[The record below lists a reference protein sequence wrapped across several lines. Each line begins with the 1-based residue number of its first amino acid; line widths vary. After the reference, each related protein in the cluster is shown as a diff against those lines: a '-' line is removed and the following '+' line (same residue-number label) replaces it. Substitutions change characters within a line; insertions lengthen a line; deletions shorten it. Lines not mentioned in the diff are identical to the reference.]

1 METKEVLEEDE
12 KVPFIAK
19 QDEKLDKQAFKRAC
33 LMSEKSSVLVALG
46 DEKQINAT
54 MDKMKNFD
62 YHVIS
67 LINTW
72 SNSTH
77 PEMAAERVSIE
88 GKKASE
94 YMKEKGYSFM
104 DCMIMAQTAIEKN
117 KPFVE
122 FDMAEESMDKKTPS
136 QKINLSDPKMENTP
150 PSHMPKLLNRFLK
163 IVTFGFYQNREER
176 TNYKKEMEL
185 IRSAAIEKSRLEH
198 MKKEDKSAK
207 AQEARRKQEQNRER
221 AKQAEERR
229 EEYKLYQH
237 DEKHSK
243 NRLQKMEEFRKDA
256 SEKLTQLGDK
266 HEKLQ
271 KQAREY
277 RKKLEGIG
285 QAKESA
291 EKWLKENPDW
301 KSSPAKMQ
309 TASKM
314 LERVKEYHQVRQEY
328 EKVGSSLAKVTK
340 ASEKVMVA
348 LGEAEGKRPRMTELY
363 QKQAEHKL
371 TEAERKELSELEKP
385 GELVKYSQAGQKK
398 TAENAAPEKEN
409 TAAKQMAG
417 KQGPNA
423 GKQAAGKQNQQQAR
437 KQAAGKQGPNAAKQ
451 AQQPA
456 KQGPNAARQAQK
468 QSGKQNQQQAG
479 KQAQQPA
486 KQGPNA
492 ARQAQR
498 QGKQVQQKPVK
509 QAQQAAKQKQPAAKG
524 MRK

>member
-1 METKEVLEEDE
+1 MRPQKGQIGVEMETKEVLEEDE

-19 QDEKLDKQAFKRAC
+19 RDEKLDKQAFKRAC

-46 DEKQINAT
+46 DEKQINAA

-72 SNSTH
+72 SKSTH

-150 PSHMPKLLNRFLK
+150 PSHMPKLLNSFLK

-176 TNYKKEMEL
+176 MNYKKEMEL

-207 AQEARRKQEQNRER
+207 AQEARRKQEQNREQ
-221 AKQAEERR
+221 AKQAEQRK

-243 NRLQKMEEFRKDA
+243 IRLQKMEEFRKDA

-271 KQAREY
+271 KQAQEY

-423 GKQAAGKQNQQQAR
+423 GKQAAGKQNPNAAR
-437 KQAAGKQGPNAAKQ
+437 QAAGKQNPNAARQAAGKQ
-451 AQQPA
+451 N
-456 KQGPNAARQAQK
+456 PNAARQAQQ

-479 KQAQQPA
+479 
-486 KQGPNA
+486 
-492 ARQAQR
+492 
-498 QGKQVQQKPVK
+498 K

>member
-1 METKEVLEEDE
+1 MRPQKGQIGVEMETKEVLEEDE

-19 QDEKLDKQAFKRAC
+19 RDEKLDKQAFKRAC

-46 DEKQINAT
+46 DEKQINAA

-72 SNSTH
+72 SKSTH

-150 PSHMPKLLNRFLK
+150 PSHMPKLLNSFLK

-176 TNYKKEMEL
+176 MNYKKEMEL

-207 AQEARRKQEQNRER
+207 AQEARRKQEQNREQ
-221 AKQAEERR
+221 AKQAEQRK

-243 NRLQKMEEFRKDA
+243 IRLQKMEEFRKDA

-271 KQAREY
+271 KQAQEY

-371 TEAERKELSELEKP
+371 TEAERKDLSELEKP

-423 GKQAAGKQNQQQAR
+423 GKQAAGKQN
-437 KQAAGKQGPNAAKQ
+437 
-451 AQQPA
+451 
-456 KQGPNAARQAQK
+456 PNAARQAQQ

-479 KQAQQPA
+479 
-486 KQGPNA
+486 
-492 ARQAQR
+492 
-498 QGKQVQQKPVK
+498 K